1 MMFAFFVIPG
11 VEGSNHRWEL
21 PVIVEEEALLR
32 WACGRHGHLVELLG
46 VWNSIYFIAPEDIYS
61 FLLH

>member
-1 MMFAFFVIPG
+1 MFAFFVIPG

-46 VWNSIYFIAPEDIYS
+46 VWNSIYLFYCS
-61 FLLH
+61 